1 MCALARLAMPEPG
14 IAPHEQPKEEAERQL
29 RLRRR
34 NICLLADSFA
44 DHGFVPVIDD
54 VVVSTSVLEIYRERL
69 RTRPLVF
76 VQLAPNLEVIRERD
90 SARHKQVFEIWGHLD
105 AQMRESMAR
114 VGLWLD
120 TSNMTVEET
129 VDTILAREQE
139 GHHVFR

>member
-1 MCALARLAMPEPG
+1 M
-14 IAPHEQPKEEAERQL
+14 

-76 VQLAPNLEVIRERD
+76 VQLAPNLEAIRERD

-120 TSNMTVEET
+120 TSNMTVEENRRRHT
-129 VDTILAREQE
+129 GT
-139 GHHVFR
+139 

>member
-1 MCALARLAMPEPG
+1 MAMPEPG

-76 VQLAPNLEVIRERD
+76 VQLAPNLEIL
-90 SARHKQVFEIWGHLD
+90 VFPFN
-105 AQMRESMAR
+105 R
-114 VGLWLD
+114 VD
-120 TSNMTVEET
+120 
-129 VDTILAREQE
+129 Q
-139 GHHVFR
+139 